1 MNSTISI
8 NSSARLVELG
18 ISVMTGSKLDR
29 EASDKINEDNN
40 TSQDNVA
47 RVTKNIFVH
56 SEVLPEIVKLAAQVR
71 QASAQYTLP
80 WNDAGQRLIPN
91 AMIQNHMKV
100 MGEFRD
106 KFESM
111 VGDFKEELPTL
122 LNDAKDALGD
132 LYNELD
138 YTIYDADI
146 DSYIS
151 RKFKFHLDYP
161 PVPENGGFI
170 NGVLDD
176 VKGELNDLH
185 QDGFDRK
192 LKAATTDAWERM
204 YKCLERLS
212 RQLTDKA
219 DGTPSRLYES
229 LLTEAETV
237 CDNLKAFNLTNDPDM
252 EKARVDLW
260 RIIETADIKDLRD
273 KDYGGSTRADM
284 KEKVD
289 GVKASVDSI
298 TSKFNF

>member
-8 NSSARLVELG
+8 HSSARLVELG

-29 EASDKINEDNN
+29 KASEKINKDMNAKKK
-40 TSQDNVA
+40 VA
-47 RVTKNIFVH
+47 RVTKNIFAH
-56 SEVLPEIVKLAAQVR
+56 SEVLPEIVKFAAQVR
-71 QASAQYTLP
+71 QASTQLTLP

-91 AMIQNHMKV
+91 AMIQNHMEA
-100 MGEFRD
+100 MGEYQD

-111 VGDFKEELPTL
+111 VGDFKKELPAL
-122 LNDAKDALGD
+122 LNDAKDALGE

-138 YTIYDADI
+138 YPIYDEDI
-146 DSYIS
+146 DYYVA
-151 RKFKFHLDYP
+151 RKFKFRLDYP
-161 PVPENGGFI
+161 PVPEDGGFI

-176 VKGELNDLH
+176 VKGELNNLH
-185 QDGFDRK
+185 REGFDRK
-192 LKAATTDAWERM
+192 LKAATKDAWDRM
-204 YKCLERLS
+204 YHCLERLS
-212 RQLTDKA
+212 LQLTDKE

-229 LLTEAETV
+229 LLTEAEMV
-237 CDNLKAFNLTNDPDM
+237 CKNLKAFNLTNDPDM

-273 KDYGGSTRADM
+273 KNYGDSTRADM

-289 GVKASVDSI
+289 DVKASVDSI

>member
-18 ISVMTGSKLDR
+18 ISVVTGSKLDR
-29 EASDKINEDNN
+29 KASDKINKDMNAKK
-40 TSQDNVA
+40 NVA

-56 SEVLPEIVKLAAQVR
+56 SEALPGIVKFAAQVR
-71 QASAQYTLP
+71 QASGQFTLP

-91 AMIQNHMKV
+91 AMVQDHMKA
-100 MGEFRD
+100 MGEYQD
-106 KFESM
+106 TFESM

-122 LNDAKDALGD
+122 LEGAKDALGD

-138 YTIYDADI
+138 YVNLREDMDY
-146 DSYIS
+146 YIS

-192 LKAATTDAWERM
+192 LKAATKDAWDRM

-212 RQLTDKA
+212 LQLTDKE

-229 LLTEAETV
+229 LLTEAEMV
-237 CDNLKAFNLTNDPDM
+237 CKNLKAFNLTNDPDM

-273 KDYGGSTRADM
+273 KNYGDSTRADM

>member
-8 NSSARLVELG
+8 SSSARLVELG

-29 EASDKINEDNN
+29 KASEKINKDNN

-71 QASAQYTLP
+71 QASSQFTLP

-91 AMIQNHMKV
+91 AMIQNHMKA
-100 MGEFRD
+100 MGEYQD

-111 VGDFKEELPTL
+111 VDDFRKELPAL

-138 YTIYDADI
+138 YVNLREDI
-146 DSYIS
+146 DYYVA

-192 LKAATTDAWERM
+192 LKVATQDAWDRM

-212 RQLTDKA
+212 RQLTDKE

-237 CDNLKAFNLTNDPDM
+237 CENLKAFNLTNDPDM

-273 KDYGGSTRADM
+273 KNYGDSTRADM

-289 GVKASVDSI
+289 DVKASVDSI